1 MLAPWCGNVRSVAA
15 VAEADEAKAAGD
27 GDGPGNPEPGAE
39 VPPLMPPDAA
49 VAVATA
55 AAVRAEPRQLV
66 DADDARLLE
75 ACRLGDRRAMETLY
89 HRFKRR
95 VFSLVA
101 RIAGAHEAEEVSQ
114 EVFVRI
120 FRGLPRFRGESQL
133 STWIYRLAVNAAL
146 SHVER
151 RPRRAEG
158 EEALAQI
165 PAAAPPPSDP
175 YLAARLESA
184 LIKLPPGYRAVLVLH
199 DVEGLAHEEIAEI
212 LGCRIGTSKS
222 QLHKARAKMR
232 DLLGFTAKQA
242 RL

>member
-1 MLAPWCGNVRSVAA
+1 MFRVVPFPDARPPSA
-15 VAEADEAKAAGD
+15 
-27 GDGPGNPEPGAE
+27 PGNPGAAAQ
-39 VPPLMPPDAA
+39 VPSDMPPEATVLAA
-49 VAVATA
+49 S
-55 AAVRAEPRQLV
+55 VRAEPRPLL

-75 ACRLGDRRAMETLY
+75 ACRLGDRRAMEALY

-101 RIAGAHEAEEVSQ
+101 RIAGAHEAEEISQ

-120 FRGLPRFRGESQL
+120 YRGLPRFRGESQL

-165 PAAAPPPSDP
+165 PAREGPRSDP
-175 YLAARLESA
+175 YLAARLERA
-184 LIKLPPGYRAVLVLH
+184 LVALPPGYRAVLVLH

-212 LGCRIGTSKS
+212 LGCRVGTSKS
-222 QLHKARAKMR
+222 QLHKARGKMR
-232 DLLGFTAKQA
+232 ELLALPASEVKP
-242 RL
+242 

>member
-1 MLAPWCGNVRSVAA
+1 
-15 VAEADEAKAAGD
+15 
-27 GDGPGNPEPGAE
+27 
-39 VPPLMPPDAA
+39 MPPDAA
-49 VAVATA
+49 VLA
-55 AAVRAEPRQLV
+55 APLRAEARPLL

-75 ACRLGDRRAMETLY
+75 ACRLGDRRAMEALY

-101 RIAGAHEAEEVSQ
+101 RIAGSGDAEEVSQ

-120 FRGLPRFRGESQL
+120 FRGLPRFRGASQL

-158 EEALAQI
+158 EEALAHI
-165 PAAAPPPSDP
+165 PAREGPRSDP
-175 YLAARLESA
+175 YLAARLQKA
-184 LIKLPPGYRAVLVLH
+184 LIALPAGYRAVLVLH

-212 LGCRIGTSKS
+212 LGCRVGTSKS

-232 DLLGFTAKQA
+232 DLLQLHIDEVKS
-242 RL
+242 